1 MSYRWCLGAFGLK
14 AVPHR
19 PFYEGG
25 FQLKTLLMSTAAIP
39 VTPEERRRRRPVARD
54 VDLYQRM
61 LEKYEHTAQLAD
73 TLGFHGFGSTEHH
86 LQTEGGESM
95 PNPLLVYA
103 KLAACTSRVRFMPM
117 SVVVTSRDPIRVAED
132 LALFTHL
139 FPGRLAGVQFARGY
153 QTRWMQTLTQSKN
166 IVALNPAS
174 DQLNR
179 SRFNDYLAVIEKAWL
194 KDSFS
199 HRGDFY
205 QAPFPA
211 EGISGWALA
220 DWTRTYGGPD
230 EVDAEGT
237 VREIGVVPKPLQ
249 MPKIFIPNTFSLQT
263 AIDSAR
269 HGRTLVIAAGN
280 REQARKSA
288 ELYRDT
294 AREAGRELRLGE
306 NVGML
311 IKLAFGDTYQEAFDY
326 AARTYGYWYQNF
338 FQKFG
343 FTEVFRTA
351 GDDPTRPFDLGDE
364 RALTKR
370 MVESGQLLCG
380 TTEQVHEQL
389 ADIACVYGD
398 GALDWLIYETW
409 GQALPDDDGDA
420 VHEHQLATYAR
431 HVMPA
436 LP

>member
-1 MSYRWCLGAFGLK
+1 
-14 AVPHR
+14 V
-19 PFYEGG
+19 
-25 FQLKTLLMSTAAIP
+25 KTLLMSTAAIP
-39 VTPEERRRRRPVARD
+39 VTAEDRGRRRPVARD

-61 LEKYEHTAQLAD
+61 LAKYEQTARMAD
-73 TLGFHGFGSTEHH
+73 ALGFDGFGSTEHH

-103 KLAACTSRVRFMPM
+103 KLAAATTQLRFMPM
-117 SVVVTSRDPIRVAED
+117 SVVVTSHDPIRVAED

-139 FPGRLAGVQFARGY
+139 FPERLAGVQFARGY

-166 IVALNPAS
+166 VAALNPAS
-174 DQLNR
+174 DQRNR
-179 SRFNDYLAVIEKAWL
+179 DRFNDYLAVIEKAWNH
-194 KDSFS
+194 DAFN
-199 HRGDFY
+199 HRGGFY

-211 EGISGWALA
+211 DGIRDWALA
-220 DWTRTYGGPD
+220 DWTRSYGSPG

-237 VREIGVVPKPLQ
+237 VRNVGVVPKPLQ
-249 MPKIFIPNTFSLQT
+249 QPKIFIPNTFSPQT

-280 REQARKSA
+280 REQARATA

-294 AREAGRELRLGE
+294 ARAAGQELTLGQ

-311 IKLAFGDTYQEAFDY
+311 LKLAFGDTYQEAFDY
-326 AARTYGYWYQNF
+326 AVRTYGYWYHNF

-351 GDDPTRPFDLGDE
+351 ADDPNRPFDLGDE

-370 MVESGQLLCG
+370 MIENGQLLCG
-380 TTEQVHEQL
+380 TADQIREQL
-389 ADIACVYGD
+389 TDVTRIYGD
-398 GALDWLIYETW
+398 GALEWLIYETW
-409 GQALPDDDGDA
+409 GQALPDDDDNA
-420 VHEHQLATYAR
+420 VHRHQLSTYAAE
-431 HVMPA
+431 VMPA
-436 LP
+436 FR